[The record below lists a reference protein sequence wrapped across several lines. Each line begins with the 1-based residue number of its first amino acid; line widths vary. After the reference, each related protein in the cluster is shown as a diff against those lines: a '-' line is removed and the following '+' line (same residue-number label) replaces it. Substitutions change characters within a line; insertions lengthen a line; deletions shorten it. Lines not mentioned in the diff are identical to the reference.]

1 MGDVVLI
8 YASCLRGQQDKTKNF
23 RKQEKVLD
31 KLKFM

>member
-1 MGDVVLI
+1 MALAVLI
-8 YASCLRGQQDKTKNF
+8 YASCLRGQQDNTKNF